1 MKHVLTFGIALLPFV
16 GTAVADVELSEKS
29 LAVAQIVLPDNPAAV
44 ERTAARELKTHL
56 DAMTGGNFKIVG
68 FSERDKS
75 AAAVFVGDSPATRE
89 ISGVADFSK
98 LGYDAIAM
106 KSDGEKNVAL
116 CGHPERGT
124 LYAVYTFLEDFGGVR
139 WWSKNETHIPRKP
152 DFSVGKFD
160 ISYAPVFKLREAL
173 YKVGFDG
180 VFASRLRQNG
190 ATLTRMNFDRPVIAP
205 EYGGCQ
211 SMVLFKGRGSAFHS
225 HFEIIPPKVY
235 FEKHPEWFSLI
246 DGKRTWK
253 GAQLCL
259 TNGAM
264 AAEYLKNVKKL
275 LRENPLATSIQVSQ
289 NDWSNPCRCTKCAA
303 IDNENGSHAG
313 TNIYFA
319 NKIAEGIESEFPNVH
334 IDTFAYQYTR
344 KTPSKIRPRKNVLV
358 RLCTIECSFLRPL
371 DSGNPLN
378 EAFVRDMK
386 EWAKITKNLFIWDYV
401 TNFRSYMMPC
411 PNLNALA
418 PNLRFFAEN
427 SAAGVFEQGDAFC
440 SAGDFVL
447 MRNWV
452 ISHLM
457 WNPYADEK
465 KLFAEFLNGYYGEEV
480 GAIFGKYLAT
490 LQAAA
495 DKTDVSLGCFFEYV
509 PAWFDAQTYNTA
521 AKLLDEAVAAAK
533 KLESENPEKYA
544 GLLRKVRRERLSF
557 DHMTVAFY
565 HQLKSRAEREGGK
578 INLPKAPAAALENLI
593 AEWKDLKVE
602 TWREFTT
609 PAQFE
614 AYQNNLRANLKKV
627 LALEEIA
634 KGIPPQK
641 GVFRLADIKKTNAKT
656 YCDSAAD
663 TVADP
668 AAQGGRATLV
678 PPSGSGEQIK
688 FELDAKDLDFGGADE
703 KTVSF
708 FAKLRA
714 DAKGIKPETTIGAFV
729 VRILWNNLLKTPIK
743 TGDIAGESYREIK
756 LGEVKILRHQ
766 LPITVVFA
774 SSFGKDRAQIYLESF
789 GAR

>member
-1 MKHVLTFGIALLPFV
+1 MKYVFIVGVALLSFV
-16 GTAVADVELSEKS
+16 GTAAADVKLSENS
-29 LAVAQIVLPDNPAAV
+29 VAVAQIVLSDNPSVV
-44 ERTAARELKTHL
+44 EKTAASELKTHL
-56 DAMTGGNFKIVG
+56 DAMTGGEFKIVG
-68 FSERDKS
+68 ISERDKS
-75 AAAVFVGDSPATRE
+75 ANAIFVGDSPATRE
-89 ISGVADFSK
+89 ISGVSDFSK
-98 LGYDAIAM
+98 LGYDAITM
-106 KSDGEKNVAL
+106 KSDGKKNIAL
-116 CGHPERGT
+116 CGHPTRGT

-139 WWSKNETHIPRKP
+139 WWSKNETRIPHKS

-246 DGKRTWK
+246 GGKRTWK

-259 TNGAM
+259 TNDEM
-264 AAEYLKNVKKL
+264 AAEYLKNIKKL
-275 LRENPLATSIQVSQ
+275 LRENPHATSIQVSQ
-289 NDWSNPCRCTKCAA
+289 NDWSNPCQCPKCAA

-319 NKIAEGIESEFPNVH
+319 NKIAAGIEAEFPNVY

-344 KTPSKIRPRKNVLV
+344 KAPSKIRPRKNVLV

-386 EWAKITKNLFIWDYV
+386 EWAKITKNLFIWDYI

-427 SAAGVFEQGDAFC
+427 SASGVFEQGDAFC
-440 SAGDFVL
+440 TAGDFVL

-452 ISHLM
+452 VSHLM

-465 KLFAEFLNGYYGEEV
+465 KLFAEFLNEYYGEEV
-480 GAIFGKYLAT
+480 GAIFGKYLST
-490 LQAAA
+490 LQNAA
-495 DKTDVSLGCFFEYV
+495 DKANVSLGCFFEYV

-565 HQLKSRAEREGGK
+565 HQLKSRAERAGDK
-578 INLPKAPAAALENLI
+578 INLPENPAAALEKLI
-593 AEWKDLKVE
+593 DEWKDLKVE

-614 AYQNNLRANLKKV
+614 VYQNNLRTNLKKI
-627 LALEEIA
+627 LELEETA
-634 KGIPPQK
+634 KNIPSKK
-641 GVFRLADIKKTNAKT
+641 GVFRLADIRKSNTKT

-663 TVADP
+663 TVAD
-668 AAQGGRATLV
+668 ATARVGRASIV
-678 PPSGSGEQIK
+678 PLSGSGEYIK
-688 FELDAKDLDFGGADE
+688 FELDAKDLDFGDADE

-708 FAKLRA
+708 YASLRA
-714 DAKGIKPETTIGAFV
+714 DAKGIKPEATIGAFV

-743 TGDIAGESYREIK
+743 TGDIAGESYTEMK
-756 LGEVKILRHQ
+756 LGELKISRHQ

-774 SSFGKDRAQIYLESF
+774 SSFGKDKAQSCLENFS
-789 GAR
+789 AR

>member
-1 MKHVLTFGIALLPFV
+1 MKYVSTLGIALLSLA
-16 GTAVADVELSEKS
+16 GTAFADVKLSENS
-29 LAVAQIVLPDNPAAV
+29 RALAQIVLPDKPAVV
-44 ERTAARELKTHL
+44 EKTAARELKEHL
-56 DAMTGGNFKIVG
+56 DAMTGGDFKIVA
-68 FSERDKS
+68 FSERDNS
-75 AAAVFVGDSPATRE
+75 AASIFVGDSPATRE
-89 ISGVADFSK
+89 ISGVSDFRK

-106 KSDGEKNVAL
+106 KSDGGKNIAL

-139 WWSKNETHIPRKP
+139 WWSKDETHIPRKP

-160 ISYAPVFKLREAL
+160 VSYAPVFKLREAL

-246 DGKRTWK
+246 DGRRTWK
-253 GAQLCL
+253 NAQLCL
-259 TNGAM
+259 TNDEM

-275 LRENPLATSIQVSQ
+275 LRENPLATSVQVSQ
-289 NDWSNPCRCTKCAA
+289 NDWSNPCQCPKCAA
-303 IDNENGSHAG
+303 IDKENGSRAG

-319 NKIAEGIESEFPNVH
+319 NKIAEGIESEFPDVH

-344 KTPSKIRPRKNVLV
+344 KAPLKVRPRKNVLV

-378 EAFVRDMK
+378 KAFVRDMK
-386 EWAKITKNLFIWDYV
+386 EWAKITKNLFIWDYI

-411 PNLNALA
+411 PNLNVLA

-452 ISHLM
+452 VSHLM

-480 GAIFGKYLAT
+480 GAIFGKYIDT
-490 LQAAA
+490 LQTAA
-495 DKTDVSLGCFFEYV
+495 DRTDISLGCFFEYV
-509 PAWFDAQTYNTA
+509 PAWFDARTYNTA

-565 HQLKSRAEREGGK
+565 HQLKSRAARDGEK
-578 INLPKAPAAALENLI
+578 INLPEDPEAALEKLV
-593 AEWKDLKVE
+593 AQWRDLRVE

-609 PAQFE
+609 PAQFA
-614 AYQNNLRANLKKV
+614 AYQDNLRAGLKKV
-627 LALEEIA
+627 LELEKIA
-634 KGIPPQK
+634 QNIAPQK

-656 YCDSAAD
+656 YCDSVAD
-663 TVADP
+663 TVADS
-668 AAQGGRATLV
+668 AARGGWASVV

-688 FELDAKDLDFGGADE
+688 FELDAKDLDFGNADE

-708 FAKLRA
+708 YATLRA
-714 DAKGIKPETTIGAFV
+714 DANALKPETTIGAFV
-729 VRILWNNLLKTPIK
+729 VRILWHNLLKTPIK
-743 TGDIAGESYREIK
+743 TGEIAGANFAEIK
-756 LGEVKILRHQ
+756 LGELKIARHQ

-774 SSFGKDRAQIYLESF
+774 SSFKADKARIYLESF
-789 GAR
+789 RVR